1 MVERGVRAA
10 TQFSVKDGRR
20 WKAPVFTIWGG
31 QALSILGSQLVQF
44 ALVWYL
50 TVQTGSAT
58 VLATASLVGTLP
70 QVIVGPFVGTLVDR
84 SNRRWT
90 MLLADSV
97 ITLATIVL
105 AILFA
110 LDRVA
115 IWHVYMVMLV
125 RSLGGSFHSN
135 AMSASTSLMVPVEDL
150 TRVQGVNQSDRVQ
163 PDSRSFGRPSVPRIG
178 RRRTRAFRRRLSRDL
193 WRSRCSHPPYAT
205 ALPVNL
211 VT

>member
-125 RSLGGSFHSN
+125 RSLGGSFHSS
-135 AMSASTSLMVPVEDL
+135 AMSASTSLMVPVENL
-150 TRVQGVNQSDRVQ
+150 TRVQGVIQSDRV
-163 PDSRSFGRPSVPRIG
+163 
-178 RRRTRAFRRRLSRDL
+178 
-193 WRSRCSHPPYAT
+193 
-205 ALPVNL
+205 
-211 VT
+211 